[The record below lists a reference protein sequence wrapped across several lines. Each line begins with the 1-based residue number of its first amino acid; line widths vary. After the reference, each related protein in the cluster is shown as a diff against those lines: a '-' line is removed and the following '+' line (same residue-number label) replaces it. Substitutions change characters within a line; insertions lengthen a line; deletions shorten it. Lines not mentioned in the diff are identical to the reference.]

1 MLDLTKYAPYEPLT
15 LKIGDWE
22 ITSPVPNTRTGLLIQ
37 KFLERVGA
45 EAAGTALGEI
55 EIDGWPETNEELSKM
70 LLGEAEY
77 ERLAASDCPASFIFL
92 ATQAALIYWS
102 NGGNE
107 AAVELFMAHAFQ
119 TEESSPKAQ

>member
-22 ITSPVPNTRTGLLIQ
+22 FTSPVPNTRTGLIIQ
-37 KFLERVGA
+37 KFLDRVGA
-45 EAAGTALGEI
+45 EAAGTAQDDI
-55 EIDGWPETNEELSKM
+55 EIDGWPETTEELSKM

-77 ERLAASDCPASFIFL
+77 ERLANSDCPASYIFL

-107 AAVELFMAHAFQ
+107 AAVEMFIAHAYS
-119 TEESSPKAQ
+119 TEDSAPKGR

>member
-22 ITSPVPNTRTGLLIQ
+22 ITSPVPNTRTGLIIQ
-37 KFLERVGA
+37 KFLERVGD
-45 EAAGTALGEI
+45 EAAGTTQGEI

-77 ERLAASDCPASFIFL
+77 ERLANSDCPASFIFL

-119 TEESSPKAQ
+119 TEDNSPKGR

>member
-45 EAAGTALGEI
+45 EAAGNVQGEI
-55 EIDGWPETNEELSKM
+55 EIDGRPETNEELTRM
-70 LLGEAEY
+70 LLAEAEY
-77 ERLAASDCPASFIFL
+77 DCLANSDCPASYIFL

-102 NGGNE
+102 NGGSE

-119 TEESSPKAQ
+119 TEDNGPKAQ

>member
-1 MLDLTKYAPYEPLT
+1 MLDLTKYAPYEPFT

-45 EAAGTALGEI
+45 EAAGTAQGEI

-77 ERLAASDCPASFIFL
+77 ERLAASDCPASYIFL

-102 NGGNE
+102 NGGSE

-119 TEESSPKAQ
+119 TEGAAPKAQ

>member
-1 MLDLTKYAPYEPLT
+1 
-15 LKIGDWE
+15 
-22 ITSPVPNTRTGLLIQ
+22 
-37 KFLERVGA
+37 
-45 EAAGTALGEI
+45 
-55 EIDGWPETNEELSKM
+55 M

-77 ERLAASDCPASFIFL
+77 KRLANSDCPASYIFL

-119 TEESSPKAQ
+119 TEDNSPKGR

>member
-37 KFLERVGA
+37 KFLDRVGD
-45 EAAGTALGEI
+45 EAAGTAQGEI
-55 EIDGWPETNEELSKM
+55 AIDGWPETNEELSKM

-77 ERLAASDCPASFIFL
+77 ERLASSDCPASYIFL

-107 AAVELFMAHAFQ
+107 AAVEMFIAHAYP
-119 TEESSPKAQ
+119 TEDSAPKAQ

>member
-37 KFLERVGA
+37 KFLDRVGA
-45 EAAGTALGEI
+45 EAAGTAQDDIEI
-55 EIDGWPETNEELSKM
+55 EGWPETTEELSKI

-77 ERLAASDCPASFIFL
+77 ERLANSDCPASYIFL

-107 AAVELFMAHAFQ
+107 AAVEMFIAHAYS
-119 TEESSPKAQ
+119 TEDSAPKGR

>member
-45 EAAGTALGEI
+45 EAAGTAQDEI

-77 ERLAASDCPASFIFL
+77 ERLANSDCPAPFIFL

-119 TEESSPKAQ
+119 TEDNGPKAQ

>member
-22 ITSPVPNTRTGLLIQ
+22 FTSPVPNTRTGLLIQ
-37 KFLERVGA
+37 KFLERVGD
-45 EAAGTALGEI
+45 EAAGNVQGEI

-77 ERLAASDCPASFIFL
+77 DRLAASDCPASYIFL

-102 NGGNE
+102 NGGSE
-107 AAVELFMAHAFQ
+107 AAVEMFIAHAYP
-119 TEESSPKAQ
+119 TEDSAPKAQ

>member
-22 ITSPVPNTRTGLLIQ
+22 FTSPVPNTRTGLLIQ
-37 KFLERVGA
+37 KFLDRVGD
-45 EAAGTALGEI
+45 EAAGNAHGEI

-77 ERLAASDCPASFIFL
+77 ERLANSDCPASYIFL

-107 AAVELFMAHAFQ
+107 AAVEMFIAHAYS
-119 TEESSPKAQ
+119 TEDSAPKGR